1 MGNRA
6 VSEMHPVLPDLH
18 TLVDLFYS
26 DPDQLGQL
34 TNVGTTA
41 MPAAYQTLLAHQNHM
56 TVTVEHFHHS
66 PVDVR
71 VLATRRT
78 DDHYARKILL
88 SRQTDGQVVQ
98 FGIVRL
104 DFRYLSP
111 AVRAAIEAQQ
121 TPLGRILIEHNVL
134 REVHLSHL
142 WRVDTGPDLAGLFG
156 VAPGTVTYGRTAI
169 IDCNNEPA
177 VELLEIVAPVQ

>member
-1 MGNRA
+1 MR
-6 VSEMHPVLPDLH
+6 PVLPDLQ
-18 TLVDLFYS
+18 TLVDLFYD
-26 DPDQLGQL
+26 DPDQLGHL
-34 TNVGTTA
+34 THVGTTD
-41 MPAAYQTLLAHQNHM
+41 MPGPYQTLLAHQNHM

-66 PVDVR
+66 RVDVR
-71 VLATRRT
+71 VLATRLS

-111 AVRAAIEAQQ
+111 AVRAAIESQQ

-134 REVHLSHL
+134 REVHLAHL
-142 WRVDTGPDLAGLFG
+142 WRVELGPDLAGLFD
-156 VAPGTVTYGRTAI
+156 VPPGTITYGRTAI
-169 IDCNNEPA
+169 IDCNGEPA
-177 VELLEIVAPVQ
+177 VELLEIVTPCK